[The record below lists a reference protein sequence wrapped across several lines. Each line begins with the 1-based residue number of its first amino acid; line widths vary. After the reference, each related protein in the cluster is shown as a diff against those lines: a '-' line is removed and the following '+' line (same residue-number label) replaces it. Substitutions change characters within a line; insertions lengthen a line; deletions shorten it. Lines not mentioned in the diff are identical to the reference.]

1 MKRATQNRLYH
12 LLPIAFWLLAAGGAA
27 VPAIISYSSQ
37 PFIISS
43 NYLWGFLVAV
53 IALLCVWIISRIE
66 RHTSSVEQCFQVA
79 VLLGIASY
87 WLPTVLFLLLPI
99 GGYLVYQNLFNLRS
113 FMAALTGVTL
123 VAIWAAA
130 AVYMGWISNSW
141 AAFFDANNAW
151 GWVPTGAAL
160 IAYIASSTARQIL
173 RVR

>member
-12 LLPIAFWLLAAGGAA
+12 LLPIVFWLLAAGGAA
-27 VPAIISYSSQ
+27 VPAIIAYSRQ
-37 PFIISS
+37 PFVI
-43 NYLWGFLVAV
+43 NPHYLWGFPAAL
-53 IALLCVWIISRIE
+53 IALLCVWIIRRIE

-99 GGYLVYQNLFNLRS
+99 GGYLIYQNLFNLRS
-113 FMAALTGVTL
+113 FMAALTGVAL
-123 VAIWAAA
+123 VAVWAAV
-130 AVYMGWISNSW
+130 AVYMGWINNIW

-160 IAYIASSTARQIL
+160 IAYIASTTARQIL